1 MCEPYTKEVFDE
13 TFKWIEQHGIFPDNN
28 MGSRVYEQS
37 VIRLA

>member
-1 MCEPYTKEVFDE
+1 VFDE
-13 TFKWIEQHGIFPDNN
+13 TLKWIEAHGIFPDNN